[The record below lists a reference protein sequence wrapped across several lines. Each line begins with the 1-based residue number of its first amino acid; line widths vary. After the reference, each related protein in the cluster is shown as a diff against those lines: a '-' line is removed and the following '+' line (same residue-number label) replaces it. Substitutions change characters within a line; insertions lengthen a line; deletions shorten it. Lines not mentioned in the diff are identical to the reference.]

1 MSPFVEKC
9 RCLSKIAE
17 KCPLSPP
24 PPQKKNFG
32 WDTKFLENLVGG
44 GWKANFTIF
53 LWGGGGGRST
63 PDDTDV
69 AVRRYVVV
77 CRNMSPFVDSLVE
90 ICGFVDL
97 PKSIR

>member
-1 MSPFVEKC
+1 MEGEFYDFS
-9 RCLSKIAE
+9 L
-17 KCPLSPP
+17 
-24 PPQKKNFG
+24 
-32 WDTKFLENLVGG
+32 
-44 GWKANFTIF
+44 
-53 LWGGGGGRST
+53 GGGGRST